1 MSMILI
7 TYQKKVGILSILFFK
22 TFFFFIFDRLGMIL
36 LKWHKSID
44 VTDLTSLLRI
54 YYQPQNFGDEDV
66 VIGTIL

>member
-1 MSMILI
+1 
-7 TYQKKVGILSILFFK
+7 
-22 TFFFFIFDRLGMIL
+22 MIL